1 MTHTNRPGFSHT
13 APLRTACLTLL
24 LCCVRGCF
32 CARGVQGQNVLP
44 ATESAVTKISS
55 TAEHEANC
63 RIIYLGFVG
72 ALERS
77 DNKDSGVVQIRNEL
91 RGKEF
96 PDVCARSYSPYF
108 WTDGQDWLLMH
119 FPSHAGELSPDE
131 LQHSPRVIL
140 VGHSMGGWAMM
151 SVARELRRRDIPVEL
166 TIQVDSVGITDYTL
180 PRNVRNGAIFYAHDV
195 LMFLT
200 TKRLRREDPSRTRI
214 LAKVTVAGAGHE
226 SITRD
231 PRIRELVMNAVEHLR
246 AAFAAEQVLIVS
258 NPPRCF
264 ARRTIAV
271 DQLSHHQLSCS
282 RRSTP

>member
-1 MTHTNRPGFSHT
+1 MHDTGTVLSSFLAETKRVTHTNRPDFSHT
-13 APLRTACLTLL
+13 ASLRTAGLTVL
-24 LCCVRGCF
+24 LCCVCGWF
-32 CARGVQGQNVLP
+32 CASGLQGQNALP
-44 ATESAVTKISS
+44 STGSAVTTIASIV
-55 TAEHEANC
+55 EHANC

-96 PDVCARSYSPYF
+96 PDVCARSYSPYR
-108 WTDGQDWLLMH
+108 WRDGRDWLLVH
-119 FPSHAGELSPDE
+119 FPSHGGELSPDE

-151 SVARELRRRDIPVEL
+151 NVARELRSRDIPVEL

-231 PRIRELVMNAVEHLR
+231 PRIRDLVMKAVERLR
-246 AAFAAEQVLIVS
+246 AAFAAEQVLAMS
-258 NPPRCF
+258 NP
-264 ARRTIAV
+264 
-271 DQLSHHQLSCS
+271 S
-282 RRSTP
+282 

>member
-1 MTHTNRPGFSHT
+1 MMPEPSFLAETQRVTHTNRPAFSHT
-13 APLRTACLTLL
+13 ASVRTTCLTVLL
-24 LCCVRGCF
+24 WCVCGWF
-32 CARGVQGQNVLP
+32 CARGVQGQNALP
-44 ATESAVTKISS
+44 ATGSAVTKIHS
-55 TAEHEANC
+55 TVEHGANC

-72 ALERS
+72 ALESS

-96 PDVCARSYSPYF
+96 PDVCAKSCSPYF
-108 WTDGQDWLLMH
+108 WADGRDWLLLH

-180 PRNVRNGAIFYAHDV
+180 PRNVRNGAILYAHDV

-200 TKRLRREDPSRTRI
+200 TKRLRREDPSRTKI
-214 LAKVTVAGAGHE
+214 YSAKGTVAGAGHE

-231 PRIRELVMNAVEHLR
+231 PRIRELVMNAVERLR
-246 AAFAAEQVLIVS
+246 AALAEQVLAVS
-258 NPPRCF
+258 NP
-264 ARRTIAV
+264 
-271 DQLSHHQLSCS
+271 S
-282 RRSTP
+282 